1 MMLKIYIILKII
13 NKHDENV
20 LQQIGTTKNGV
31 MFAYVRLRLGDKS
44 TLKIGQTVEFTHE
57 RLLKALEYSFSII
70 YNIPPVVSPPPVVQ
84 EKKPVVFE
92 EKEIVNHLQ
101 KGVQVQLF

>member
-1 MMLKIYIILKII
+1 MKII

-20 LQQIGTTKNGV
+20 LQQIGTTKTGV
-31 MFAYVRLRLGDKS
+31 VFAYVRLRLGNKS

-57 RLLKALEYSFSII
+57 RLRKALEYSFSVID
-70 YNIPPVVSPPPVVQ
+70 NVPPVVTKPPVIQ
-84 EKKPVVFE
+84 ERKPVVFE